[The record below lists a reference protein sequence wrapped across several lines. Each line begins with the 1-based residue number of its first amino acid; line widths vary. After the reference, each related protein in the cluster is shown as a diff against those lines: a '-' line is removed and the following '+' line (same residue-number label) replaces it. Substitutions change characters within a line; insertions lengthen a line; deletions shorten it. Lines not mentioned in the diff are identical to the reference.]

1 MKKNMI
7 RYKPNLD
14 EKKTIHPVI
23 VNRKEKGKH
32 SMGLWNQLFG
42 KKEVKQEN
50 QQKPVNESAEE
61 IKKEA
66 PKELKD
72 IYTFMVEQIFTVKDR
87 GCIAAGI
94 IRNGE
99 ISLNDTVYVLGRGR
113 NVQESKVLGLENPQA
128 GQLEKAAH
136 GTPVGI
142 LLENITNENIH
153 PGDIISNVKP
163 NTEDVNEPVVNPRIQ
178 GLMRQ
183 AAGKPTEEMMNLIYE
198 ELAMNA
204 KFLSAI
210 MVTHEPVK
218 KEDGT
223 ATFEQGTKM
232 QLPLLTAPDGSKYY
246 PAFTDW
252 QELNKWHEILEPKTL
267 MLSLDDYVALVQ
279 KNEDTKGIV
288 INPFGENMMVDRPLL
303 EHLKMKKDML
313 VQGKTVQHIDK
324 NEKIS
329 LAEAAEFPVEM
340 VKKITEELKKENC
353 VEKAW
358 LRLMKRKEEI
368 SYLFVADI
376 ELPGNQEAVFERVA
390 NAARPFLKGIGIN
403 MITYQQEFGKNAVE
417 GVEPFY
423 QR

>member
-1 MKKNMI
+1 
-7 RYKPNLD
+7 
-14 EKKTIHPVI
+14 
-23 VNRKEKGKH
+23 
-32 SMGLWNQLFG
+32 MGLWNQLF
-42 KKEVKQEN
+42 KKNENKKNEENKENTVKEQN
-50 QQKPVNESAEE
+50 EE
-61 IKKEA
+61 IGQAAEQQ
-66 PKELKD
+66 PTEG
-72 IYTFMVEQIFTVKDR
+72 YTFMVEQIFSVKDR
-87 GCIAAGI
+87 GTIVAGI

-99 ISLNDTVYVLGRGR
+99 IALNDTVYVLGRGKSI
-113 NVQESKVLGLENPQA
+113 QETKVLGLENPQT
-128 GQLEKAAH
+128 GQLEKAPH

-142 LLENITNENIH
+142 LLENITNENIYA
-153 PGDIISNVKP
+153 GDIISNVKP
-163 NTEDVNEPVVNPRIQ
+163 NTEDVNSPVTNPRIQ

-183 AAGKPTEEMMNLIYE
+183 AAGNPTEEMMNLIYE

-204 KFLSAI
+204 RFLSAI

-223 ATFEQGTKM
+223 ATMEQGTTM

-252 QELNKWHEILEPKTL
+252 SELNKWHEILEPKTL
-267 MLSLDDYVALVQ
+267 LLSLEDYVALVL

-313 VQGKTVQHIDK
+313 VQGKTIQHIDK
-324 NEKIS
+324 NEQIS

-340 VKKITEELKKENC
+340 VKKISQELKEETC

-376 ELPGNQEAVFERVA
+376 ALPGNQEAVFERVA
-390 NAARPFLKGIGIN
+390 GAVKPFLKGIGIH

-423 QR
+423 QK

>member
-1 MKKNMI
+1 
-7 RYKPNLD
+7 
-14 EKKTIHPVI
+14 
-23 VNRKEKGKH
+23 
-32 SMGLWNQLFG
+32 MGLWNQLFG
-42 KKEVKQEN
+42 KKEVKQEEQESQESTEN
-50 QQKPVNESAEE
+50 QPSAVNDPV
-61 IKKEA
+61 
-66 PKELKD
+66 D
-72 IYTFMVEQIFTVKDR
+72 IYTFMVEQVFTVKDR
-87 GCIAAGI
+87 GCIAVGI

-99 ISLNDTVYVLGRGR
+99 ITLNDTVYVLGRGK
-113 NVQESKVLGLENPQA
+113 NIQESKVLGLENPQA
-128 GQLEKAAH
+128 GQMEKAAH

-142 LLENITNENIH
+142 LLENITSENIH

-163 NTEDVNEPVVNPRIQ
+163 NTEDVNEPVTNPRIQ

-183 AAGKPTEEMMNLIYE
+183 AAGNPTEEIMNLVYE
-198 ELAMNA
+198 EMAMNA
-204 KFLSAI
+204 RFLSAI
-210 MVTHEPVK
+210 MVTHEPAK

-223 ATFEQGTKM
+223 ATFEPGTKM

-267 MLSLDDYVALVQ
+267 ILTLEDYVALVL
-279 KNEDTKGIV
+279 KNQDTKGIV
-288 INPFGENMMVDRPLL
+288 INPFGENMMLDRPLL

-313 VQGKTVQHIDK
+313 VQGKTIQHIDK

-329 LAEAAEFPVEM
+329 LAETAEFPVEM
-340 VKKITEELKKENC
+340 VKKITEELKEETC
-353 VEKAW
+353 VERAW

-368 SYLFVADI
+368 SYLLVADI
-376 ELPGNQEAVFERVA
+376 ALPGNQEAVFERAA

-423 QR
+423 QK

>member
-1 MKKNMI
+1 
-7 RYKPNLD
+7 
-14 EKKTIHPVI
+14 
-23 VNRKEKGKH
+23 
-32 SMGLWNQLFG
+32 MGLWNQLFG
-42 KKEVKQEN
+42 KKEVTQEN
-50 QQKPVNESAEE
+50 KENTVKEPAEE
-61 IKKEA
+61 IKKETPQEQKA
-66 PKELKD
+66 PAQTKD

-87 GCIAAGI
+87 ECIVAGI

-99 ISLNDTVYVLGRGR
+99 IALNDTVFVLGRGR
-113 NVQESKVLGLENPQA
+113 SIQESKVLGLENPQM
-128 GQLEKAAH
+128 GQLEKAVH

-163 NTEDVNEPVVNPRIQ
+163 NTEDVNEPVTNPRIQ

-183 AAGKPTEEMMNLIYE
+183 AAGNPTKEMMNLVYE

-204 KFLSAI
+204 RLLSA
-210 MVTHEPVK
+210 MMLTHEPVR

-223 ATFEQGTKM
+223 QVLEEDTKM

-267 MLSLDDYVALVQ
+267 LLTLEDYLALVLR
-279 KNEDTKGIV
+279 NEDTKGIV

-303 EHLKMKKDML
+303 EHLKQKKEML
-313 VQGKTVQHIDK
+313 MQGKTILPIDK

-329 LAEAAEFPVEM
+329 LAEAAEFPTEM
-340 VKKITEELKKENC
+340 VKKITAELKKEAC

-358 LRLMKRKEEI
+358 LRLMKRKEEV

-376 ELPGNQEAVFERVA
+376 ALPGNREAVFDRVA
-390 NAARPFLKGIGIN
+390 NAARPFLKGMHIN
-403 MITYQQEFGKNAVE
+403 MITCQEEFGKNAVE

-423 QR
+423 EK

>member
-1 MKKNMI
+1 
-7 RYKPNLD
+7 
-14 EKKTIHPVI
+14 
-23 VNRKEKGKH
+23 
-32 SMGLWNQLFG
+32 MGLWNQLFG
-42 KKEVKQEN
+42 KKQVTQESKEEAVKE
-50 QQKPVNESAEE
+50 PAEE

-66 PKELKD
+66 LEEPKASTQGKD

-87 GCIAAGI
+87 GCIVAGI

-99 ISLNDTVYVLGRGR
+99 IALDDTVYVLGRGR
-113 NVQESKVLGLENPQA
+113 RIQESKVLGLENPQM
-128 GQLEKAAH
+128 GQMEKAVH

-142 LLENITNENIH
+142 LLENIIRENVH

-163 NTEDVNEPVVNPRIQ
+163 NTEDVNEPVTNPRIQ

-183 AAGKPTEEMMNLIYE
+183 AAGNPTEEIMNLVYE

-204 KFLSAI
+204 RLLSA
-210 MVTHEPVK
+210 MLLTHEPVQN
-218 KEDGT
+218 ENGT
-223 ATFEQGTKM
+223 ATFEQDTKM

-252 QELNKWHEILEPKTL
+252 QELNKWHEILEPRTL
-267 MLSLDDYVALVQ
+267 LLTLEDYVALVLRN
-279 KNEDTKGIV
+279 KDTKGIV

-303 EHLKMKKDML
+303 EHLKQKKEIL
-313 VQGKTVQHIDK
+313 VQGKTTLSIDK

-329 LAEAAEFPVEM
+329 LAEAAEFPTEM
-340 VKKITEELKKENC
+340 VKKIVEELKEEAC

-376 ELPGNQEAVFERVA
+376 ALPGNREAVFDRVA
-390 NAARPFLKGIGIN
+390 NAARPFLAGMHMN
-403 MITYQQEFGKNAVE
+403 MITCQQEFGKNAIE

-423 QR
+423 QK

>member
-1 MKKNMI
+1 
-7 RYKPNLD
+7 
-14 EKKTIHPVI
+14 
-23 VNRKEKGKH
+23 
-32 SMGLWNQLFG
+32 MGLWNQLFG
-42 KKEVKQEN
+42 KKEVTQEN
-50 QQKPVNESAEE
+50 KENTVKEPAEE
-61 IKKEA
+61 IKKETPQEQKA
-66 PKELKD
+66 PAKD

-87 GCIAAGI
+87 GCIVAGI

-99 ISLNDTVYVLGRGR
+99 IALNDTVFVLGRGR
-113 NVQESKVLGLENPQA
+113 SIQESKVLGLENPQM
-128 GQLEKAAH
+128 GQLEKAVH

-163 NTEDVNEPVVNPRIQ
+163 NTEDVNEPVTNPRIQ

-183 AAGKPTEEMMNLIYE
+183 AAGNPTKEMMNLVYE

-204 KFLSAI
+204 RLLSA
-210 MVTHEPVK
+210 MMLTHEPVR

-223 ATFEQGTKM
+223 QVLEEDTKM

-267 MLSLDDYVALVQ
+267 LLTLEDYLALVLR
-279 KNEDTKGIV
+279 NEDTKGIV

-303 EHLKMKKDML
+303 EHLKQKKEML
-313 VQGKTVQHIDK
+313 MQGKTILPIDK

-329 LAEAAEFPVEM
+329 LAEAAEFPTEM
-340 VKKITEELKKENC
+340 VKKITAELKEEAC

-358 LRLMKRKEEI
+358 LRLMKRKEEV

-376 ELPGNQEAVFERVA
+376 ALPGNREAVFDRVA
-390 NAARPFLKGIGIN
+390 NAARPFLKGMHIN
-403 MITYQQEFGKNAVE
+403 MITCQEEFGKNAVE

-423 QR
+423 EK

>member
-1 MKKNMI
+1 
-7 RYKPNLD
+7 
-14 EKKTIHPVI
+14 
-23 VNRKEKGKH
+23 
-32 SMGLWNQLFG
+32 MGLWNQLFG
-42 KKEVKQEN
+42 KKEVTQEN
-50 QQKPVNESAEE
+50 TVKEPAEE
-61 IKKEA
+61 IEKETPQEQKA
-66 PKELKD
+66 PAKD

-87 GCIAAGI
+87 GCIVAGI

-99 ISLNDTVYVLGRGR
+99 IALNDTVFVLGRGR
-113 NVQESKVLGLENPQA
+113 SIQESKVLGLENPQM
-128 GQLEKAAH
+128 GQLEKAVH

-142 LLENITNENIH
+142 LLENITNENIY

-163 NTEDVNEPVVNPRIQ
+163 NTEDVNEPVTNPRIQ

-183 AAGKPTEEMMNLIYE
+183 AAGNPTKEMMNLVYE

-204 KFLSAI
+204 RLLSA
-210 MVTHEPVK
+210 MMLTHEPVR

-223 ATFEQGTKM
+223 QVLEEDTKM

-267 MLSLDDYVALVQ
+267 LLTLEDYLALVLR
-279 KNEDTKGIV
+279 NEDTKGIV

-303 EHLKMKKDML
+303 EHLKQKKEML
-313 VQGKTVQHIDK
+313 MQGKTILPIDK

-329 LAEAAEFPVEM
+329 LAEAAEFPAEM
-340 VKKITEELKKENC
+340 VKKITAELKEEAC

-358 LRLMKRKEEI
+358 LRLMKRKEEV

-376 ELPGNQEAVFERVA
+376 ALPGNREAVFDRVA
-390 NAARPFLKGIGIN
+390 NAARPFLKGMHIN
-403 MITYQQEFGKNAVE
+403 MITCQEEFGKNAVK

-423 QR
+423 EK

>member
-1 MKKNMI
+1 
-7 RYKPNLD
+7 
-14 EKKTIHPVI
+14 
-23 VNRKEKGKH
+23 
-32 SMGLWNQLFG
+32 MGLWNQLFG
-42 KKEVKQEN
+42 KKEVTQEN
-50 QQKPVNESAEE
+50 KENTVKEPAEE
-61 IKKEA
+61 IKKETPQEQKA
-66 PKELKD
+66 PAQTKD

-87 GCIAAGI
+87 GCIVAGI

-99 ISLNDTVYVLGRGR
+99 IALNDTVFVLGRGR
-113 NVQESKVLGLENPQA
+113 SIQESKVLGLENPQM
-128 GQLEKAAH
+128 GQLEKAVH

-142 LLENITNENIH
+142 LLENITNENIY

-163 NTEDVNEPVVNPRIQ
+163 NTEDVNEPVTNPRIQ

-183 AAGKPTEEMMNLIYE
+183 AAGNPTKEMMNLVYE

-204 KFLSAI
+204 RLLSA
-210 MVTHEPVK
+210 MMLTHEPVR

-223 ATFEQGTKM
+223 QVLEEDTKM

-267 MLSLDDYVALVQ
+267 LLTLEDYLALVLR
-279 KNEDTKGIV
+279 NEDTKGIV

-303 EHLKMKKDML
+303 EHLKQKKEML
-313 VQGKTVQHIDK
+313 MQGKTILPIDK

-329 LAEAAEFPVEM
+329 LAEAAEFPTEM
-340 VKKITEELKKENC
+340 VKKITAELKEEAC

-358 LRLMKRKEEI
+358 LRLMKRKEEV

-376 ELPGNQEAVFERVA
+376 ALPGNREAVFDRVA
-390 NAARPFLKGIGIN
+390 NAARPFLKGMHIN
-403 MITYQQEFGKNAVE
+403 MITCQEEFGKNAVE

-423 QR
+423 EK

>member
-1 MKKNMI
+1 
-7 RYKPNLD
+7 
-14 EKKTIHPVI
+14 
-23 VNRKEKGKH
+23 
-32 SMGLWNQLFG
+32 MGLWNQIFG
-42 KKEVKQEN
+42 KKENKQEN
-50 QQKPVNESAEE
+50 EQKQEEQQNREEAVKDLTEESR
-61 IKKEA
+61 KEA
-66 PKELKD
+66 PKN
-72 IYTFMVEQIFTVKDR
+72 IYTFMAEQIFMVKDK
-87 GCIAAGI
+87 GYIAAGI

-99 ISLNDTVYVLGRGR
+99 IALNDTVYVLGRGKSI
-113 NVQESKVLGLENPQA
+113 QESKVIGLENPQT
-128 GQLEKAAH
+128 GQMDKAVH

-163 NTEDVNEPVVNPRIQ
+163 NTEDVNQPVTNPRIQ

-183 AAGKPTEEMMNLIYE
+183 AAGNPTEEIMNLVYE

-204 KFLSAI
+204 RLLSVI
-210 MVTHEPVK
+210 MVTHEPVQ
-218 KEDGT
+218 KEDKT
-223 ATFEQGTKM
+223 AVFEQGTKM

-267 MLSLDDYVALVQ
+267 LLTFEDYAALVL
-279 KNEDTKGIV
+279 KDEDTKGIV

-303 EHLKMKKDML
+303 QHLKQKKEML
-313 VQGKTVQHIDK
+313 LHGKTILPIDK

-329 LAEAAEFPVEM
+329 VAEAAEFPAEM
-340 VKKITEELKKENC
+340 VKKITAELKEEAC

-376 ELPGNQEAVFERVA
+376 ALPGNREAVFDRVA
-390 NAARPFLKGIGIN
+390 NAARPFLKGMHIN
-403 MITYQQEFGKNAVE
+403 MTTCQEEFGKNAVE
-417 GVEPFY
+417 GADPFY
-423 QR
+423 KK

>member
-1 MKKNMI
+1 
-7 RYKPNLD
+7 
-14 EKKTIHPVI
+14 
-23 VNRKEKGKH
+23 
-32 SMGLWNQLFG
+32 MGLWNQLFG
-42 KKEVKQEN
+42 KKEVTQEN
-50 QQKPVNESAEE
+50 KEDAVKEPAEE

-66 PKELKD
+66 PEEQKAPAQTKD

-87 GCIAAGI
+87 GCIVAGI

-99 ISLNDTVYVLGRGR
+99 IALNDTVFVLGRGR
-113 NVQESKVLGLENPQA
+113 SIQESKVLGLENPQM
-128 GQLEKAAH
+128 GQLEKAVH

-142 LLENITNENIH
+142 LLENITRENIH

-163 NTEDVNEPVVNPRIQ
+163 NTEDVNEPVTNPRIQ

-183 AAGKPTEEMMNLIYE
+183 AAGNPTKEMMNLVYE

-204 KFLSAI
+204 RLLSA
-210 MVTHEPVK
+210 MMLTREPVR

-223 ATFEQGTKM
+223 QAFEEDTKM

-267 MLSLDDYVALVQ
+267 LLTLEDYLALVL

-303 EHLKMKKDML
+303 EHLKQKKEML
-313 VQGKTVQHIDK
+313 MQGKTILPIDK

-329 LAEAAEFPVEM
+329 LAEAAEFPAEM
-340 VKKITEELKKENC
+340 VKKITAELKEEAC

-376 ELPGNQEAVFERVA
+376 ALPGNREAVFDRVA
-390 NAARPFLKGIGIN
+390 NAARPFLKGMYIN
-403 MITYQQEFGKNAVE
+403 MTTCQEEFGENAVE

-423 QR
+423 QK

>member
-1 MKKNMI
+1 
-7 RYKPNLD
+7 
-14 EKKTIHPVI
+14 
-23 VNRKEKGKH
+23 
-32 SMGLWNQLFG
+32 MGLWNQLFG
-42 KKEVKQEN
+42 KKQVTQESKEEAVKE
-50 QQKPVNESAEE
+50 PAEE

-66 PKELKD
+66 LEEPKASTQGKD

-87 GCIAAGI
+87 GCIVAGI

-99 ISLNDTVYVLGRGR
+99 IALDDTVYVLGRGR
-113 NVQESKVLGLENPQA
+113 RIQESKVLGLENPQM
-128 GQLEKAAH
+128 GQMEKAVH

-142 LLENITNENIH
+142 LLENIIRENVH

-163 NTEDVNEPVVNPRIQ
+163 NTEDVNEPVTNPRIQ

-183 AAGKPTEEMMNLIYE
+183 AAGNPTEEIMNLVYE

-204 KFLSAI
+204 RLLSA
-210 MVTHEPVK
+210 MLLTHEPVQN
-218 KEDGT
+218 ENGT
-223 ATFEQGTKM
+223 ATFEQDTKM

-252 QELNKWHEILEPKTL
+252 QELNKWHEILEPRTL
-267 MLSLDDYVALVQ
+267 LLTLEDYVALVLRS
-279 KNEDTKGIV
+279 KDTKGIV

-303 EHLKMKKDML
+303 EHLKQKKEIL
-313 VQGKTVQHIDK
+313 VQGKTTLSIDK

-329 LAEAAEFPVEM
+329 LAEAAEFPTEM
-340 VKKITEELKKENC
+340 VKKIVEELKEEAC

-376 ELPGNQEAVFERVA
+376 ALPGNREAVFDRVA
-390 NAARPFLKGIGIN
+390 NAARPFLAGMHMN
-403 MITYQQEFGKNAVE
+403 MITCQQEFGKNAIE

-423 QR
+423 QK

>member
-1 MKKNMI
+1 
-7 RYKPNLD
+7 
-14 EKKTIHPVI
+14 
-23 VNRKEKGKH
+23 
-32 SMGLWNQLFG
+32 MGLWNQLFG
-42 KKEVKQEN
+42 KKEVT
-50 QQKPVNESAEE
+50 QKNKEDAVKEPEKE
-61 IKKEA
+61 IKKEI
-66 PKELKD
+66 PEGQKTPVQTKD

-99 ISLNDTVYVLGRGR
+99 IALNDTVYVLGRGR
-113 NVQESKVLGLENPQA
+113 SLQESKVLGLENPQM
-128 GQLEKAAH
+128 GQMEKAAH

-163 NTEDVNEPVVNPRIQ
+163 NTEDVNEPVTNPRIQ

-183 AAGKPTEEMMNLIYE
+183 AAGNPTEEIMNLVYE

-204 KFLSAI
+204 RLLSA
-210 MVTHEPVK
+210 MMLTHEPVQ

-223 ATFEQGTKM
+223 AVFDQDTKM

-267 MLSLDDYVALVQ
+267 LLTLEDYVALVLRN
-279 KNEDTKGIV
+279 KDTKGIV

-303 EHLKMKKDML
+303 EHLKQKKEML
-313 VQGKTVQHIDK
+313 LQGKTTLSIDK
-324 NEKIS
+324 DEKIS
-329 LAEAAEFPVEM
+329 LAEAAEFPTEM
-340 VKKITEELKKENC
+340 VNKITAELKEEAC

-376 ELPGNQEAVFERVA
+376 ALPGNREAVFDRVA
-390 NAARPFLKGIGIN
+390 NAARPFLKGMQIN
-403 MITYQQEFGKNAVE
+403 MVTCQQEFGKNAVE

-423 QR
+423 QK